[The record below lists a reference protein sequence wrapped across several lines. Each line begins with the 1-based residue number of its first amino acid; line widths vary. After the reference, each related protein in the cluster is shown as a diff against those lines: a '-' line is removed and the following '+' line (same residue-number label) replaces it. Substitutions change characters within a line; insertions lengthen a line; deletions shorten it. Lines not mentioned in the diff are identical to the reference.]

1 MGFTGAESDSRL
13 GLENGDQDPDMAIQW
28 MERKNNSRSQRIIV
42 YLVLLHTYLSLSHYN
57 LVRLG

>member
-28 MERKNNSRSQRIIV
+28 MERKNNSRSQRILV
-42 YLVLLHTYLSLSHYN
+42 YLVLLHTYLTFSL
-57 LVRLG
+57 